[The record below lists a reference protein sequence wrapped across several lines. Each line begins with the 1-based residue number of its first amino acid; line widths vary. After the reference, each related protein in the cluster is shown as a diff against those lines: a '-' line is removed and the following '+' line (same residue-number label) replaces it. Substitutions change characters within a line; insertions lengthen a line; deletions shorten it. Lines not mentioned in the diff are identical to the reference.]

1 MKRWKSLAAVMASV
15 AVLGGIA
22 AGCSNSDS
30 SEASTPAAAT
40 TAPNT
45 AVQTD
50 KDGSTVATETAPP
63 AETNTEATDTSG
75 GGGGEDVEGD
85 AAAGKATFEG
95 VCQGCHANGG
105 NDAGVGPKL
114 AGVGLTADAIKT
126 QIVNGKGVMPGGLVS
141 GADLD
146 NVTAYVV
153 SIQ

>member
-15 AVLGGIA
+15 AVLGGVA
-22 AGCSNSDS
+22 AGCSDSDS

-50 KDGSTVATETAPP
+50 KDGSTVASETAPP
-63 AETNTEATDTSG
+63 AETTETGGSETSG
-75 GGGGEDVEGD
+75 GGGEPAEGD
-85 AAAGKATFEG
+85 ATAGKATFEG

-114 AGVGLTADAIKT
+114 AGAGLTADAIKT

-146 NVTAYVV
+146 NVTAYVA

>member
-22 AGCSNSDS
+22 AGCSDSDS

-50 KDGSTVATETAPP
+50 SEGSTVAETTPP
-63 AETNTEATDTSG
+63 AETEATDTEATETE
-75 GGGGEDVEGD
+75 GGGEEASGD
-85 AAAGKATFEG
+85 ATAGKATFEG

-114 AGVGLTADAIKT
+114 AGLGRTEDVIKT
-126 QIVNGKGVMPGGLVS
+126 TIQNGKGVMPPGLVS
-141 GADLD
+141 GDDLD
-146 NVTAYVV
+146 NVAAYVL

>member
-15 AVLGGIA
+15 AVLGGVA
-22 AGCSNSDS
+22 AGCSDSDS

-50 KDGSTVATETAPP
+50 AEGSTVATETAPP
-63 AETNTEATDTSG
+63 AETETEATETE
-75 GGGGEDVEGD
+75 GGGEEVSGD
-85 AAAGKATFEG
+85 ATAGKATFEA

-105 NDAGVGPKL
+105 QEAGVGPKL
-114 AGVGLTADAIKT
+114 AGLGRTADVIQT
-126 QIVNGKGVMPGGLVS
+126 TITNGKGVMPAGLVS
-141 GADLD
+141 GDDLE

>member
-22 AGCSNSDS
+22 AGCSDSDS
-30 SEASTPAAAT
+30 SESSTPAAAT

-50 KDGSTVATETAPP
+50 GEGSTVATETAPP
-63 AETNTEATDTSG
+63 AETTETEATTTSG
-75 GGGGEDVEGD
+75 GGEEASGD
-85 AAAGKATFEG
+85 AAAGKTTFEG
-95 VCQGCHANGG
+95 ICQGCHANGG

-114 AGVGLTADAIKT
+114 AGAGLTGDTIKT
-126 QIVNGKGVMPGGLVS
+126 TIQSGKGAMPPGLVS
-141 GADLD
+141 GDDLE
-146 NVTAYVV
+146 NVAAYVL